1 MLSRHLW
8 ASTNPD
14 RIPHC
19 HPIRDPIAKVS
30 RLLATTLQ
38 HSWDEIIRP
47 QEMAKL
53 VELPPPSSFP
63 HAAASLRPLQHLV
76 ASPAET
82 GLTRPTSHGTAF
94 LGASQN
100 STLSP
105 HEAATHTPARVPS
118 CQQHPMGRQFRAPRG
133 TRHQLLHSSIAL
145 HFSCKCTIP
154 PSPTA
159 LRRVPAP
166 TPYGELT
173 GGSNPLTAPA
183 PVSIGPPRAPA
194 ARGQDGPKLH
204 PQWSS
209 SFTTGSPRGSLQI
222 HH

>member
-1 MLSRHLW
+1 MAQVIFTKSQDDHPSTIANALW
-8 ASTNPD
+8 QLE
-14 RIPHC
+14 
-19 HPIRDPIAKVS
+19 
-30 RLLATTLQ
+30 RLLESLCV
-38 HSWDEIIRP
+38 HNIPWDGT
-47 QEMAKL
+47 
-53 VELPPPSSFP
+53 F
-63 HAAASLRPLQHLV
+63 
-76 ASPAET
+76 
-82 GLTRPTSHGTAF
+82 GCLT
-94 LGASQN
+94 N
-100 STLSP
+100 STLSQ
-105 HEAATHTPARVPS
+105 HEAATHAPARVPS
-118 CQQHPMGRQFRAPRG
+118 CQQHPMGQQLRAPRG

-183 PVSIGPPRAPA
+183 PASIGPPRAPA

-209 SFTTGSPRGSLQI
+209 SFTTGSPRESLQI

>member
-1 MLSRHLW
+1 MR
-8 ASTNPD
+8 
-14 RIPHC
+14 
-19 HPIRDPIAKVS
+19 
-30 RLLATTLQ
+30 TTAWPRSSSPNLRT
-38 HSWDEIIRP
+38 IIRP
-47 QEMAKL
+47 QS
-53 VELPPPSSFP
+53 PTRCGNSSDCSSPS
-63 HAAASLRPLQHLV
+63 AS
-76 ASPAET
+76 T
-82 GLTRPTSHGTAF
+82 TSHGTAF

-105 HEAATHTPARVPS
+105 HEAATHAPARVPS

-173 GGSNPLTAPA
+173 AGSNPLTH
-183 PVSIGPPRAPA
+183 G
-194 ARGQDGPKLH
+194 
-204 PQWSS
+204 SS
-209 SFTTGSPRGSLQI
+209 SCLHRSTQRSRGAQSRRAQASSSMELFLYHQKPSRISADTSLI
-222 HH
+222 PTPLRS

>member
-1 MLSRHLW
+1 MR
-8 ASTNPD
+8 
-14 RIPHC
+14 
-19 HPIRDPIAKVS
+19 
-30 RLLATTLQ
+30 TTAWPRSSSPNLRT
-38 HSWDEIIRP
+38 IIRP
-47 QEMAKL
+47 QS
-53 VELPPPSSFP
+53 PTRCGNSSDCSSPS
-63 HAAASLRPLQHLV
+63 AS
-76 ASPAET
+76 T
-82 GLTRPTSHGTAF
+82 TSHGTAF

-105 HEAATHTPARVPS
+105 HEAATHAPARVPS
-118 CQQHPMGRQFRAPRG
+118 CQQHPMGRQFRAPLG

-183 PVSIGPPRAPA
+183 PASIGPPRAPA
-194 ARGQDGPKLH
+194 ALGQDGPKIH

-209 SFTTGSPRGSLQI
+209 SFTTRSPRGSLQI